1 MKIKA
6 ESKEHTDKLQDYFD
20 HITTVLAQHIAVV
33 KDDTPS
39 AMIYYL
45 KGVFY
50 YLRLVD
56 GHPKHYISLNACCK
70 GKILDVSSNR
80 TRTSVVSA
88 ASELENFIKFVE
100 ESK

>member
-6 ESKEHTDKLQDYFD
+6 ESKEHTDKLQEYFD
-20 HITTVLAQHIAVV
+20 YITTVITQHNAVV

-56 GHPKHYISLNACCK
+56 GHPKHYLSLSACCK
-70 GKILDVSSNR
+70 GKSLGVASNR
-80 TRTSVVSA
+80 TKTSVVSA
-88 ASELENFIKFVE
+88 VSELENFIKFVKE
-100 ESK
+100 NK